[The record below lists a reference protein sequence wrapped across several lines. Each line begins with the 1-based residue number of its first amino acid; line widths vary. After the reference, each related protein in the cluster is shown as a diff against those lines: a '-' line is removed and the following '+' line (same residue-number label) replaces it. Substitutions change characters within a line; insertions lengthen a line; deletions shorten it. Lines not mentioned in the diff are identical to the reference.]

1 MNTLAVIAA
10 AESIA
15 DSAFREKSRS
25 LIARE
30 RRYLSAGLSR
40 LGWLVPYPSEAN
52 FLLVRIQ
59 HKEIRANHLIRELEA
74 MRLLIRDCTDFRGLG
89 QKYIRV
95 AIRSRKENRC
105 LLEALR
111 QTGDVLTERRRV

>member
-1 MNTLAVIAA
+1 MSAIIAA

-15 DSAFREKSRS
+15 ASTFREESLN

-30 RRYLSAGLSR
+30 RRDLFAGLTR
-40 LGWLVPYPSEAN
+40 LGWLHPYPSEAN

-59 HKEIRANHLIRELEA
+59 HPAVRAIDLRRELEA
-74 MRLLIRDCTDFRGLG
+74 IHILIRDCTDFRGLG

-111 QTGDVLTERRRV
+111 QVGETLAHPRRT